1 MTSQT
6 SRISKSNNTHIR
18 DIKEAT
24 PKQVK
29 NKDGV
34 ADKSKGSQN
43 CEHHKCNKNM
53 ANTKLHP
60 AEQYAQ
66 QVRNKEILT
75 CELVQLAVERYY
87 RDQDNAFDKGWYFD
101 RKAAVRAI
109 TFIERLKHTKG
120 EWAGQRFRL
129 EPWQQFIIWNIF
141 GWKNADGTRRF
152 RYAYIEIA
160 RKNGKTALSAGIG
173 LYMLFAD
180 GEARPEVY
188 SAATVKDQ
196 AKICFSDAVEI
207 VKATDLKNYLT
218 PYRNSIV
225 YELKGGMMKPL
236 SSDYGTH
243 DGLNPSCGII
253 DEFHA
258 HKDSGMFDVIKSAFG
273 ARRQP
278 LMFIITTAGFN
289 KNGACYAYRDNVVK
303 VLRGVNSDD
312 TLFGIIY
319 TLDDQSEWDNPKMW
333 IKSNPNLGVSLSVDY
348 LADQVTDAKNRP
360 EAVRNV
366 MTKNVNLW
374 VDAEKTWILDEAW
387 MRCCGEMSVDD
398 LAGCECWGGLDLS
411 NISDITAYVLLFHE
425 RDRFQLLPFFW
436 IPKEKMLEKIRKE
449 NINYDLWVQAGYVK
463 VTEGNVIDYD
473 FVKADI
479 LSIVSRYDLKSS
491 AYDRWNSSQTIID
504 LQNEGM
510 ECNPFGQGYG
520 SMSAPSKEFEKLVLS
535 GRIEHFG
542 NPVLRWMLAST
553 VIKTDPAGNIKPDKE
568 KSVQKIDGIVASIMA
583 LGEWMTAQAAEENDP
598 YSKRGMLSFNE

>member
-1 MTSQT
+1 
-6 SRISKSNNTHIR
+6 
-18 DIKEAT
+18 
-24 PKQVK
+24 
-29 NKDGV
+29 
-34 ADKSKGSQN
+34 
-43 CEHHKCNKNM
+43 M
-53 ANTKLHP
+53 AETKLHP
-60 AEQYAQ
+60 AETYAQ
-66 QVRNKEILT
+66 QVRTGNILT
-75 CELVQLAVERYY
+75 CEFVQLAVDRYY
-87 RDQDNAFDKGWYFD
+87 RDMDNALDKGWYFD
-101 RKAAVRAI
+101 RKAAQRAI
-109 TFIERLKHTKG
+109 SFIERLKHTKG
-120 EWAGQRFRL
+120 QWAGLRFKL

-141 GWKNADGTRRF
+141 GWKMADGTRRF
-152 RYAYIEIA
+152 RYAYVEIA

-180 GEARPEVY
+180 GESRPEVY

-196 AKICFSDAVEI
+196 ARICFSDAVEI

-273 ARRQP
+273 ARKQP

-289 KNGACYAYRDNVVK
+289 KAGACYAYRDNVIK
-303 VLRGVNSDD
+303 ILRGINEDD

-319 TLDDQSEWDNPKMW
+319 TMDANEEWDNPQMW
-333 IKSNPNLGVSLSVDY
+333 IKSNPNLGVSLFPNY
-348 LADQVTDAKNRP
+348 LEDQVNDAKNRP

-374 VDAEKTWILDEAW
+374 VDAEKTWILDDAW
-387 MRCCGEMSVDD
+387 MKCVGTTEIED
-398 LAGCECWGGLDLS
+398 LRGCECWGGLDLS
-411 NISDITAYVLLFHE
+411 NVSDITAFVLIFHE
-425 RDRFQLLPFFW
+425 NDKFQLLPFFW
-436 IPKEKMLEKIRKE
+436 IPEEKMLEKIRKE
-449 NINYDLWVQAGYVK
+449 NINYDLWVKAGFVK
-463 VTEGNVIDYD
+463 VTSGNVLDYE

-479 LSIVSRYDLKSS
+479 LQVVEIYDLQSS

-535 GRIEHFG
+535 EKIEHFG
-542 NPVLRWMLAST
+542 NPVLRWMLSST
-553 VIKTDPAGNIKPDKE
+553 LIKTDPAGNIKPDKE

-583 LGEWMTAQAAEENDP
+583 LGEWMTAQAEDDNDP
-598 YSKRGMLSFNE
+598 YSKRGMLSFND

>member
-1 MTSQT
+1 M
-6 SRISKSNNTHIR
+6 
-18 DIKEAT
+18 AA
-24 PKQVK
+24 VK
-29 NKDGV
+29 KY
-34 ADKSKGSQN
+34 
-43 CEHHKCNKNM
+43 
-53 ANTKLHP
+53 P
-60 AEQYAQ
+60 AELYAE
-66 QVRNKEILT
+66 QVRFGEILV
-75 CELVQLAVERYY
+75 CEYVRLAVERYY
-87 RDQDNAFDKGWYFD
+87 ADLDRALDMGRYFDK
-101 RKAAVRAI
+101 KAAMRAI
-109 TFIERLKHTKG
+109 RFIEKLKHTKG

-129 EPWQQFIIWNIF
+129 EPWQQFVLWNIF

-180 GEARPEVY
+180 GESRPEVY

-225 YELKGGMMKPL
+225 YELKGGTMKPL
-236 SSDYGTH
+236 SSDYGTP

-289 KNGACYAYRDNVVK
+289 KSGACYAYRENVIK
-303 VLRGVNSDD
+303 VLRGMNEDD
-312 TLFGIIY
+312 SLFGIIY
-319 TLDDQSEWDNPKMW
+319 TLDDKSEWDDPKMW
-333 IKSNPNLGVSLSVDY
+333 IKANPNLGVSLSADY
-348 LADQVTDAKNRP
+348 LADQVKDAKNRP

-366 MTKNVNLW
+366 MTKNVDLW
-374 VDAEKTWILDEAW
+374 VDAERTWILDDVW
-387 MRCCGEMSVDD
+387 MKCIGTIDPAD
-398 LAGCECWGGLDLS
+398 LKGCACWGGLDLS
-411 NISDITAYVLLFHE
+411 NVSDITAYVLLFHE
-425 RDRFQLLPFFW
+425 NDRFQLLPRFW
-436 IPKEKMLEKIRKE
+436 IPEEKMLEKIRKE
-449 NINYDLWVQAGYVK
+449 NINYDKWVAEGYVT
-463 VTEGNVIDYD
+463 VTPGNVIDYD

-479 LSIVSRYDLKSS
+479 LRIVADYDLRTS
-491 AYDRWNSSQTIID
+491 AYDRWNASQTIID

-520 SMSAPSKEFEKLVLS
+520 SMSAPTKEFEKLVLTEK
-535 GRIEHFG
+535 IEHFG
-542 NPVLRWMLAST
+542 NPVMRWMLAST
-553 VIKTDPAGNIKPDKE
+553 LVKTDPAGNIKPDKE
-568 KSVQKIDGIVASIMA
+568 KSTQKIDGIVASIMA
-583 LGEWMTAQAAEENDP
+583 LGEWMTAQANDESNP
-598 YSKRGMLSFNE
+598 YESRGLLTL

>member
-1 MTSQT
+1 M
-6 SRISKSNNTHIR
+6 R
-18 DIKEAT
+18 
-24 PKQVK
+24 
-29 NKDGV
+29 
-34 ADKSKGSQN
+34 GSAILV
-43 CEHHKCNKNM
+43 CE
-53 ANTKLHP
+53 
-60 AEQYAQ
+60 Y
-66 QVRNKEILT
+66 
-75 CELVQLAVERYY
+75 VQLAVQRYY
-87 RDQDNAFDKGWYFD
+87 ADLDNALDRGWYFD
-101 RKAAVRAI
+101 RKAAMRAI
-109 TFIERLKHTKG
+109 NFIEKLKHTKG

-129 EPWQQFIIWNIF
+129 EPWQQFVLWNIF
-141 GWKNADGTRRF
+141 GWRNADGTRRF

-160 RKNGKTALSAGIG
+160 RKNGKTALSAGVG

-196 AKICFSDAVEI
+196 AKICFADAVAI

-225 YELKGGMMKPL
+225 YELKGGTMKPL

-278 LMFIITTAGFN
+278 LLFIITTAGFN
-289 KNGACYAYRDNVVK
+289 KSGACYAYRDNVIK
-303 VLRGVNSDD
+303 VLRGVNEDD
-312 TLFGIIY
+312 SLFGIIY
-319 TLDDQSEWDNPKMW
+319 TLDSKEEWDDPKMW
-333 IKSNPNLGVSLSVDY
+333 IKSNPNLGVSLSADY
-348 LADQVTDAKNRP
+348 LADQVKDAKNRP

-374 VDAEKTWILDEAW
+374 VDAEKTWILDDVW
-387 MRCCGEMSVDD
+387 MQCVGTTDPAD
-398 LAGCECWGGLDLS
+398 LKGCACWGGLDLS
-411 NISDITAYVLLFHE
+411 NVSAVSAYVLLFHE
-425 RDRFQLLPFFW
+425 NDRFQLLPHFW
-436 IPKEKMLEKIRKE
+436 IPEEKMLEKIRKE
-449 NINYDLWVQAGYVK
+449 NINYDKWVAEGYV
-463 VTEGNVIDYD
+463 TATPGNVIDYD

-479 LSIVSRYDLKSS
+479 LRIVADYDLRAS

-510 ECNPFGQGYG
+510 TFNPFGQGYG
-520 SMSAPSKEFEKLVLS
+520 SMSAPTKEFEKAVLT
-535 GRIEHFG
+535 GKVEHFG

-583 LGEWMTAQAAEENDP
+583 LGEWMTAQAEDDANP
-598 YSKRGMLSFNE
+598 YDSRGLLTFN

>member
-1 MTSQT
+1 M
-6 SRISKSNNTHIR
+6 
-18 DIKEAT
+18 AV
-24 PKQVK
+24 VK
-29 NKDGV
+29 KY
-34 ADKSKGSQN
+34 
-43 CEHHKCNKNM
+43 
-53 ANTKLHP
+53 P
-60 AEQYAQ
+60 AELYAE
-66 QVRNKEILT
+66 QVRSGEILV
-75 CELVQLAVERYY
+75 CEYVRLAVERYY
-87 RDQDNAFDKGWYFD
+87 ADLDRALDKGWYFD
-101 RKAAVRAI
+101 KKAAMRAI
-109 TFIERLKHTKG
+109 RFIEKLKHTKG

-129 EPWQQFIIWNIF
+129 EPWQQFVLWNIF

-180 GEARPEVY
+180 GESRPEVY

-225 YELKGGMMKPL
+225 YELKGGTMKPL

-278 LMFIITTAGFN
+278 LMFIITTAGFD
-289 KNGACYAYRDNVVK
+289 KSGVCYAYRENVIK
-303 VLRGVNSDD
+303 VLRGVNEDD
-312 TLFGIIY
+312 SLFGIIY
-319 TLDDQSEWDNPKMW
+319 TLDDKSEWDDPKMW
-333 IKSNPNLGVSLSVDY
+333 IKANPNLGVSLSADY
-348 LADQVTDAKNRP
+348 LADQVKDAKNRP

-366 MTKNVNLW
+366 MTKNVDLW
-374 VDAEKTWILDEAW
+374 VDAERTWILDDVWQKCIGTTDPA
-387 MRCCGEMSVDD
+387 D
-398 LAGCECWGGLDLS
+398 LKGCACWGRLDLS
-411 NISDITAYVLLFHE
+411 NVSDITAYVLLFHE
-425 RDRFQLLPFFW
+425 NDRFQLLPHFW
-436 IPKEKMLEKIRKE
+436 IPEEKMLEKVRKE
-449 NINYDLWVQAGYVK
+449 NINYDKWAAEGYVT
-463 VTEGNVIDYD
+463 VTPGNVIDYD

-479 LSIVSRYDLKSS
+479 LRIVADYDLRTS

-520 SMSAPSKEFEKLVLS
+520 SMSAPTKEFEKLVLT
-535 GRIEHFG
+535 GKIEHFG

-553 VIKTDPAGNIKPDKE
+553 LVKTDPAGNIKPDKE
-568 KSVQKIDGIVASIMA
+568 KSTQKIDGIVASIMA
-583 LGEWMTAQAAEENDP
+583 LGEWMTAQANDESNPYEN
-598 YSKRGMLSFNE
+598 RGLLTL

>member
-1 MTSQT
+1 MAVT
-6 SRISKSNNTHIR
+6 
-18 DIKEAT
+18 
-24 PKQVK
+24 KQ
-29 NKDGV
+29 
-34 ADKSKGSQN
+34 
-43 CEHHKCNKNM
+43 
-53 ANTKLHP
+53 HP
-60 AEQYAQ
+60 AEIYAQ
-66 QVRNKEILT
+66 QVRTGNILT
-75 CELVQLAVERYY
+75 CEFVQLAVDRYY
-87 RDQDNAFDKGWYFD
+87 RDMDNALDKGWYFD
-101 RKAAVRAI
+101 RKAAQRAI
-109 TFIERLKHTKG
+109 SFIERLKHTKG
-120 EWAGQRFRL
+120 QWAGLRFKL

-141 GWKNADGTRRF
+141 GWKMADGTRRF
-152 RYAYIEIA
+152 RYAYVEIA

-180 GEARPEVY
+180 GESRPEVY

-196 AKICFSDAVEI
+196 ARICFSDAVEI

-218 PYRNSIV
+218 TYRNSIV

-273 ARRQP
+273 ARKQP

-289 KNGACYAYRDNVVK
+289 KAGACYAYRDNVIK
-303 VLRGVNSDD
+303 ILRGINEDD

-319 TLDDQSEWDNPKMW
+319 TMDANEEWDNPQMW
-333 IKSNPNLGVSLSVDY
+333 IKSNPNLGVSLFPNY
-348 LADQVTDAKNRP
+348 LEDQVNDAKNRQ

-374 VDAEKTWILDEAW
+374 VDAEKTWILDDAW
-387 MRCCGEMSVDD
+387 MKCVGTTEIED
-398 LAGCECWGGLDLS
+398 LRGCECWGGLDLS
-411 NISDITAYVLLFHE
+411 NVSDITAFVLIFHE
-425 RDRFQLLPFFW
+425 NDKFQLLPFFW
-436 IPKEKMLEKIRKE
+436 IPEEKMLEKIRKE
-449 NINYDLWVQAGYVK
+449 NINYDLWVKAGFVK
-463 VTEGNVIDYD
+463 VTSGNVLDYE

-479 LSIVSRYDLKSS
+479 LQIVEIYDLQSS

-535 GRIEHFG
+535 EKIEHFG
-542 NPVLRWMLAST
+542 NPVLRWMLSST
-553 VIKTDPAGNIKPDKE
+553 LIKTDPAGNIKPDKE

-583 LGEWMTAQAAEENDP
+583 LGEWMTAQAEDDNDP
-598 YSKRGMLSFNE
+598 YSKRGMLSFND

>member
-1 MTSQT
+1 M
-6 SRISKSNNTHIR
+6 K
-18 DIKEAT
+18 
-24 PKQVK
+24 
-29 NKDGV
+29 
-34 ADKSKGSQN
+34 ADKKY
-43 CEHHKCNKNM
+43 
-53 ANTKLHP
+53 P
-60 AEQYAQ
+60 AELYAE
-66 QVRNKEILT
+66 QVRDGAILV
-75 CELVQLAVERYY
+75 CEYVRLAVERYY
-87 RDQDNAFDKGWYFD
+87 ADLDRALEQGWYFD
-101 RKAAVRAI
+101 RKAAMRAI
-109 TFIERLKHTKG
+109 NFIERLKHTKG

-129 EPWQQFIIWNIF
+129 EPWQQFVLWNIF
-141 GWKNADGTRRF
+141 GWMNADGTRRF

-160 RKNGKTALSAGIG
+160 RKNGKTALSAGVG

-180 GEARPEVY
+180 GESRPEVY

-218 PYRNSIV
+218 PFRNSIV
-225 YELKGGMMKPL
+225 YELKGGTFKPL

-289 KNGACYAYRDNVVK
+289 KSGACYAYRENVIK
-303 VLRGVNSDD
+303 VLRGINRDD
-312 TLFGIIY
+312 SLFGIIY
-319 TLDDQSEWDNPKMW
+319 TLDDKSEWDDPKMW
-333 IKSNPNLGVSLSVDY
+333 IKSNPNLGVSLSADY
-348 LADQVTDAKNRP
+348 LADQVKDAKNRP

-374 VDAEKTWILDEAW
+374 VDAERTWILDDAW
-387 MRCCGEMSVDD
+387 MKCVGTTDPAD
-398 LAGCECWGGLDLS
+398 LKGCACWGGLDLS
-411 NISDITAYVLLFHE
+411 NVADITAYVLLFHE
-425 RDRFQLLPFFW
+425 NDRFQLLPFFW
-436 IPKEKMLEKIRKE
+436 IPEEKMLAKIKKE
-449 NINYDLWVQAGYVK
+449 NINYDKWVAEGYVT
-463 VTEGNVIDYD
+463 VTPGNVIDYD

-479 LSIVSRYDLKSS
+479 LRIVARYELHTS
-491 AYDRWNSSQTIID
+491 AYDRWNASQTIID

-520 SMSAPSKEFEKLVLS
+520 SMSAPTKEFEKLVLTQK
-535 GRIEHFG
+535 IEHFG

-553 VIKTDPAGNIKPDKE
+553 LVKTDPAGNIKPDKE
-568 KSVQKIDGIVASIMA
+568 RSTQKIDGIVSAIMA
-583 LGEWMTAQAAEENDP
+583 LGEWMTAQANDESNPYEN
-598 YSKRGMLSFNE
+598 RGLLTL

>member
-1 MTSQT
+1 MTV
-6 SRISKSNNTHIR
+6 
-18 DIKEAT
+18 IKKYPAELYAE
-24 PKQVK
+24 QVR
-29 NKDGV
+29 DGV
-34 ADKSKGSQN
+34 VLV
-43 CEHHKCNKNM
+43 CE
-53 ANTKLHP
+53 
-60 AEQYAQ
+60 Y
-66 QVRNKEILT
+66 
-75 CELVQLAVERYY
+75 VQLAVRRYTA
-87 RDQDNAFDKGWYFD
+87 DLDNALDKGWYFD
-101 RKAAVRAI
+101 KKAAMRAI
-109 TFIERLKHTKG
+109 NFIEKLKHTKG

-129 EPWQQFIIWNIF
+129 EPWQQFVLWNIF

-160 RKNGKTALSAGIG
+160 RKNGKTALSAGVG

-180 GEARPEVY
+180 GESRPEVY

-196 AKICFSDAVEI
+196 AKICFSDAVAI

-225 YELKGGMMKPL
+225 YESKGGTFKPL

-289 KNGACYAYRDNVVK
+289 KSGACYAYRENVIK
-303 VLRGVNSDD
+303 VLRGVNEDD
-312 TLFGIIY
+312 SLFGIIY
-319 TLDDQSEWDNPKMW
+319 TLDDKSEWDDPKMW
-333 IKSNPNLGVSLSVDY
+333 IKSNPNLGVSLSADY
-348 LADQVTDAKNRP
+348 LADQVKDAKNRP

-374 VDAEKTWILDEAW
+374 VDAERTWILDDAW
-387 MRCCGEMSVDD
+387 QKCAGTTDPAD
-398 LAGCECWGGLDLS
+398 LKGCACWGGLDLS
-411 NISDITAYVLLFHE
+411 NVSDITAYVLLFHE
-425 RDRFQLLPFFW
+425 NDRFQLLPHFW
-436 IPKEKMLEKIRKE
+436 IPEEKMLEKIRKE
-449 NINYDLWVQAGYVK
+449 NINYDRWVADGYVT
-463 VTEGNVIDYD
+463 VTPGNVIDYD

-479 LSIVSRYDLKSS
+479 LRIVADYDLRTS

-510 ECNPFGQGYG
+510 ACNPFGQGYG
-520 SMSAPSKEFEKLVLS
+520 SMSAPTKEFEKLVLTEKV
-535 GRIEHFG
+535 EHFG
-542 NPVLRWMLAST
+542 NPVLRWMLSST
-553 VIKTDPAGNIKPDKE
+553 VVKSDPAGNIKPDKE
-568 KSVQKIDGIVASIMA
+568 KSTQKIDGIVAAIMA
-583 LGEWMTAQAAEENDP
+583 LGEWMTAQADDESNPYEN
-598 YSKRGMLSFNE
+598 RGLLTL

>member
-1 MTSQT
+1 M
-6 SRISKSNNTHIR
+6 
-18 DIKEAT
+18 AA
-24 PKQVK
+24 VK
-29 NKDGV
+29 KY
-34 ADKSKGSQN
+34 
-43 CEHHKCNKNM
+43 
-53 ANTKLHP
+53 P
-60 AEQYAQ
+60 AELYAE
-66 QVRNKEILT
+66 QVRSGEILV
-75 CELVQLAVERYY
+75 CEYVRLAVERYY
-87 RDQDNAFDKGWYFD
+87 ADLDRALDKGRYFDK
-101 RKAAVRAI
+101 KAAMRAI
-109 TFIERLKHTKG
+109 HFIEKLKHTKG

-129 EPWQQFIIWNIF
+129 EPWQQFVLWNIF

-152 RYAYIEIA
+152 RYVYIEIA

-180 GEARPEVY
+180 GESRPEVY

-225 YELKGGMMKPL
+225 YELKGGTMKPL

-278 LMFIITTAGFN
+278 LMFIITTAGFD
-289 KNGACYAYRDNVVK
+289 KSGVCYAYRENVIK
-303 VLRGVNSDD
+303 VLRGVNEDD
-312 TLFGIIY
+312 SLFGIIY
-319 TLDDQSEWDNPKMW
+319 TLDDKSEWDDPKMW
-333 IKSNPNLGVSLSVDY
+333 IKANPNLGVSLSADY
-348 LADQVTDAKNRP
+348 LADQVKDAKNRP

-366 MTKNVNLW
+366 MTKNVDLW
-374 VDAEKTWILDEAW
+374 VDAERTWILDDAW
-387 MRCCGEMSVDD
+387 QKCIGTTDPAD
-398 LAGCECWGGLDLS
+398 LKGCACWGGLDLS
-411 NISDITAYVLLFHE
+411 NVSDITAYVLLFHE
-425 RDRFQLLPFFW
+425 NDRFQLLPHFW
-436 IPKEKMLEKIRKE
+436 IPEEKMLEKIRKE
-449 NINYDLWVQAGYVK
+449 NINYDKWAAEGYVT
-463 VTEGNVIDYD
+463 VTPGNVIDYD

-479 LSIVSRYDLKSS
+479 LRIVADYGLRTS

-520 SMSAPSKEFEKLVLS
+520 SMSAPTKEFEKLVLT
-535 GRIEHFG
+535 GKIEHFG

-553 VIKTDPAGNIKPDKE
+553 LVKTDPAGNIKPDKE
-568 KSVQKIDGIVASIMA
+568 KSTQKIDGIVAAIMA
-583 LGEWMTAQAAEENDP
+583 LGEWMTAQADDESNPYEN
-598 YSKRGMLSFNE
+598 RGLLTL

>member
-1 MTSQT
+1 M
-6 SRISKSNNTHIR
+6 
-18 DIKEAT
+18 AA
-24 PKQVK
+24 VK
-29 NKDGV
+29 KY
-34 ADKSKGSQN
+34 
-43 CEHHKCNKNM
+43 
-53 ANTKLHP
+53 P
-60 AEQYAQ
+60 AELYAE
-66 QVRNKEILT
+66 QVRSGEILV
-75 CELVQLAVERYY
+75 CEYVRLAVERYY
-87 RDQDNAFDKGWYFD
+87 ADLDRALDRGRYFD
-101 RKAAVRAI
+101 RKAAMRAI
-109 TFIERLKHTKG
+109 HFIEKLKHTKG

-129 EPWQQFIIWNIF
+129 EPWQQFVLWNIF

-180 GEARPEVY
+180 GESRPEVY

-218 PYRNSIV
+218 PYHSIV

-258 HKDSGMFDVIKSAFG
+258 HKDGGMFDVIKSAFG
-273 ARRQP
+273 TRRQP
-278 LMFIITTAGFN
+278 LMFIITTAGFD
-289 KNGACYAYRDNVVK
+289 KSGVCYAYRENVIK
-303 VLRGVNSDD
+303 VLRSVNEDD
-312 TLFGIIY
+312 SLFGIIY
-319 TLDDQSEWDNPKMW
+319 TLDDKSEWDDPKMW
-333 IKSNPNLGVSLSVDY
+333 IKANPNLGVSLSADY
-348 LADQVTDAKNRP
+348 LADQVKDAKNRP

-366 MTKNVNLW
+366 MTKNVDLW
-374 VDAEKTWILDEAW
+374 VDAERTWILDDVWQKCIGTTAP
-387 MRCCGEMSVDD
+387 VD
-398 LAGCECWGGLDLS
+398 LKGCACWGGLDLS
-411 NISDITAYVLLFHE
+411 NVSDITAYVLLFHE
-425 RDRFQLLPFFW
+425 NDRFQLLPHFW
-436 IPKEKMLEKIRKE
+436 IPEEKMLEKVRKE
-449 NINYDLWVQAGYVK
+449 NINYDKWAAEGYVT
-463 VTEGNVIDYD
+463 VTPGNVIDYN

-479 LSIVSRYDLKSS
+479 LRIVADYDLRTS

-520 SMSAPSKEFEKLVLS
+520 SMSAPTKEFEKLVLT
-535 GRIEHFG
+535 GKIEHFG

-553 VIKTDPAGNIKPDKE
+553 LVKTDPAGNIKPDKE
-568 KSVQKIDGIVASIMA
+568 KSTQKIDGIVASIMA
-583 LGEWMTAQAAEENDP
+583 LGEWMTAQANDASNPYEN
-598 YSKRGMLSFNE
+598 RGLLTL

>member
-1 MTSQT
+1 MAVT
-6 SRISKSNNTHIR
+6 
-18 DIKEAT
+18 
-24 PKQVK
+24 KQ
-29 NKDGV
+29 
-34 ADKSKGSQN
+34 
-43 CEHHKCNKNM
+43 
-53 ANTKLHP
+53 HP
-60 AEQYAQ
+60 AETYAQ
-66 QVRNKEILT
+66 QVRTGNILT
-75 CELVQLAVERYY
+75 CEFVQLAVDRYY
-87 RDQDNAFDKGWYFD
+87 RDMDNALDKGWYFD
-101 RKAAVRAI
+101 RKAAQRAI
-109 TFIERLKHTKG
+109 SFIERLKHTKG
-120 EWAGQRFRL
+120 QWAGLRFKL

-141 GWKNADGTRRF
+141 GWKMADGTRRF
-152 RYAYIEIA
+152 RYAYVEIA

-180 GEARPEVY
+180 GESRPEVY

-196 AKICFSDAVEI
+196 ARICFSDAVEI

-273 ARRQP
+273 ARKQP

-289 KNGACYAYRDNVVK
+289 KAGACYAYRDNVIK
-303 VLRGVNSDD
+303 ILRGINEDD

-319 TLDDQSEWDNPKMW
+319 TMDANEEWDNPQMW
-333 IKSNPNLGVSLSVDY
+333 IKSNPNLGVSLFPNY
-348 LADQVTDAKNRP
+348 LEDQVNDAKNRP

-374 VDAEKTWILDEAW
+374 VDAEKTWILDDAW
-387 MRCCGEMSVDD
+387 MKCVGTTEIED
-398 LAGCECWGGLDLS
+398 LRGCECWGGLDLS
-411 NISDITAYVLLFHE
+411 NVSDITAFVLIFHE
-425 RDRFQLLPFFW
+425 NDKFQLLPFFW
-436 IPKEKMLEKIRKE
+436 IPEEKMLEKIRKE
-449 NINYDLWVQAGYVK
+449 NINYDMWVKAGFVK
-463 VTEGNVIDYD
+463 VTSGNVLDYE

-479 LSIVSRYDLKSS
+479 LQITEMYDLQSS

-535 GRIEHFG
+535 EKIEHFG
-542 NPVLRWMLAST
+542 NPVLRWMLSST
-553 VIKTDPAGNIKPDKE
+553 LIKTDPAGNIKPDKE

-583 LGEWMTAQAAEENDP
+583 LGEWMTAQAEDDNDP
-598 YSKRGMLSFNE
+598 YSKRGMLSFND

>member
-1 MTSQT
+1 
-6 SRISKSNNTHIR
+6 
-18 DIKEAT
+18 
-24 PKQVK
+24 
-29 NKDGV
+29 
-34 ADKSKGSQN
+34 
-43 CEHHKCNKNM
+43 M

-75 CELVQLAVERYY
+75 CELVQLAVQRYY
-87 RDQDNAFDKGWYFD
+87 RDLDNAFDKGWYFD

-278 LMFIITTAGFN
+278 LMFIITTAGVN

-333 IKSNPNLGVSLSVDY
+333 IKSNPNLGVSLSADY

-449 NINYDLWVQAGYVK
+449 NINYDLWVRSWYVK

-479 LSIVSRYDLKSS
+479 LTIVSRYDLKSS

>member
-1 MTSQT
+1 MAVT
-6 SRISKSNNTHIR
+6 
-18 DIKEAT
+18 
-24 PKQVK
+24 KQ
-29 NKDGV
+29 
-34 ADKSKGSQN
+34 
-43 CEHHKCNKNM
+43 
-53 ANTKLHP
+53 HP
-60 AEQYAQ
+60 AEIYAQ
-66 QVRNKEILT
+66 QVRTGNILT
-75 CELVQLAVERYY
+75 CEFVQLAVDRYY
-87 RDQDNAFDKGWYFD
+87 RDMDNALDKGWYFD
-101 RKAAVRAI
+101 RKAAQRAI
-109 TFIERLKHTKG
+109 SFIERLKHTKG
-120 EWAGQRFRL
+120 QWAGLRFKL

-141 GWKNADGTRRF
+141 GWKMADGTRRF
-152 RYAYIEIA
+152 RYAYVEIA

-180 GEARPEVY
+180 GESRPEVY

-196 AKICFSDAVEI
+196 ARICFSDAVEI

-218 PYRNSIV
+218 TYRNSIV

-273 ARRQP
+273 ARKQP

-289 KNGACYAYRDNVVK
+289 KAGACYAYRDNVIK
-303 VLRGVNSDD
+303 ILRGINEDD

-319 TLDDQSEWDNPKMW
+319 TMDANEEWDNPQMW
-333 IKSNPNLGVSLSVDY
+333 IKSNPNLGVSLFPNY
-348 LADQVTDAKNRP
+348 LEDQVNDAKNRP

-374 VDAEKTWILDEAW
+374 VDAERTWILDDAW
-387 MRCCGEMSVDD
+387 MKCVGTTEIED
-398 LAGCECWGGLDLS
+398 LRGCECWGGLDLS
-411 NISDITAYVLLFHE
+411 NVSDITAFVLIFHE
-425 RDRFQLLPFFW
+425 NDKFQLLPFFW
-436 IPKEKMLEKIRKE
+436 IPEEKMLEKIRKE
-449 NINYDLWVQAGYVK
+449 NINYDLWVKAGFVK
-463 VTEGNVIDYD
+463 VTSGNVLDYE

-479 LSIVSRYDLKSS
+479 LQIVEIYDLQSS

-535 GRIEHFG
+535 EKIEHFG
-542 NPVLRWMLAST
+542 NPVLRWMLSST
-553 VIKTDPAGNIKPDKE
+553 LIKTDPAGNIKPDKE

-583 LGEWMTAQAAEENDP
+583 LGEWMTAQAEDDNDP
-598 YSKRGMLSFNE
+598 YSKRGMLSFND

>member
-1 MTSQT
+1 
-6 SRISKSNNTHIR
+6 
-18 DIKEAT
+18 
-24 PKQVK
+24 
-29 NKDGV
+29 
-34 ADKSKGSQN
+34 
-43 CEHHKCNKNM
+43 M

-75 CELVQLAVERYY
+75 CELVQLAVQRYY
-87 RDQDNAFDKGWYFD
+87 RDLDNAFDKGWYFD

-225 YELKGGMMKPL
+225 YEFKGGMMKPL

-333 IKSNPNLGVSLSVDY
+333 IKSNPNLGVSLSADY

-425 RDRFQLLPFFW
+425 RDRFQLLTFFW

-449 NINYDLWVQAGYVK
+449 NINYDLWVRAGYVK

>member
-1 MTSQT
+1 M
-6 SRISKSNNTHIR
+6 
-18 DIKEAT
+18 AV
-24 PKQVK
+24 VK
-29 NKDGV
+29 KY
-34 ADKSKGSQN
+34 
-43 CEHHKCNKNM
+43 
-53 ANTKLHP
+53 P
-60 AEQYAQ
+60 AELYAE
-66 QVRNKEILT
+66 QVRSGEILV
-75 CELVQLAVERYY
+75 CEYVRLAVERYY
-87 RDQDNAFDKGWYFD
+87 ADLDRALDKGWYFD
-101 RKAAVRAI
+101 KKAAMRAI
-109 TFIERLKHTKG
+109 RFIEKLKHTKG

-129 EPWQQFIIWNIF
+129 EPWQQFVLWNIF

-152 RYAYIEIA
+152 RYVYIEIA

-180 GEARPEVY
+180 GESRPEVY

-196 AKICFSDAVEI
+196 AKICFSDAAEI

-225 YELKGGMMKPL
+225 YELKGGTMKPL

-278 LMFIITTAGFN
+278 LMFIITTAGFD
-289 KNGACYAYRDNVVK
+289 KSGVCYAYRENVIK
-303 VLRGVNSDD
+303 VLRGVNEDD
-312 TLFGIIY
+312 SLFGIIY
-319 TLDDQSEWDNPKMW
+319 TLDDKSEWDDPTMW
-333 IKSNPNLGVSLSVDY
+333 IKANPNLGVSLSADY
-348 LADQVTDAKNRP
+348 LADQVKDAKNRP

-366 MTKNVNLW
+366 MTKNVDLW
-374 VDAEKTWILDEAW
+374 VNAERTWILDDVWQKCIGTTDPA
-387 MRCCGEMSVDD
+387 D
-398 LAGCECWGGLDLS
+398 LKGCACWGGLDLS
-411 NISDITAYVLLFHE
+411 NVSDITAYVLLFHE
-425 RDRFQLLPFFW
+425 NDRFQLLPHFW
-436 IPKEKMLEKIRKE
+436 IPEEKMLEKIRKE
-449 NINYDLWVQAGYVK
+449 NINYDKWAAEGYVT
-463 VTEGNVIDYD
+463 VTPGNVIDYD

-479 LSIVSRYDLKSS
+479 LRIVADYDLRTS

-520 SMSAPSKEFEKLVLS
+520 SMSAPTKEFEKLVLT
-535 GRIEHFG
+535 GKIEHFG

-553 VIKTDPAGNIKPDKE
+553 LVKTDPAGNIKPDKE
-568 KSVQKIDGIVASIMA
+568 KSTQKIDGIVASIMA
-583 LGEWMTAQAAEENDP
+583 LGEWMTAQADDESNPYEN
-598 YSKRGMLSFNE
+598 RGLLTL

>member
-1 MTSQT
+1 M
-6 SRISKSNNTHIR
+6 K
-18 DIKEAT
+18 
-24 PKQVK
+24 
-29 NKDGV
+29 
-34 ADKSKGSQN
+34 ADKKY
-43 CEHHKCNKNM
+43 
-53 ANTKLHP
+53 P
-60 AEQYAQ
+60 AEIYAE
-66 QVRNKEILT
+66 QVRSGDILV
-75 CELVQLAVERYY
+75 CEYVRLAVERYY
-87 RDQDNAFDKGWYFD
+87 TDLDRALDKGWYFD
-101 RKAAVRAI
+101 KKAALRAI
-109 TFIERLKHTKG
+109 HFIEKLKHTKG

-129 EPWQQFIIWNIF
+129 EPWQQFVLWNIF
-141 GWKNADGTRRF
+141 GWKNADGSRRF

-160 RKNGKTALSAGIG
+160 RKNGKTALSAGVG

-180 GEARPEVY
+180 GESRPEVY

-225 YELKGGMMKPL
+225 YELKGGTMKPL

-289 KNGACYAYRDNVVK
+289 KSGACYAYRENVIK
-303 VLRGVNSDD
+303 VLRGMNEDD
-312 TLFGIIY
+312 SLFGIIY
-319 TLDDQSEWDNPKMW
+319 TLDDKSEWDDPKMW
-333 IKSNPNLGVSLSVDY
+333 IKANPNLGVSLSADY
-348 LADQVTDAKNRP
+348 LADQVKDAKNRP

-374 VDAEKTWILDEAW
+374 VDAERTWILDDVW
-387 MRCCGEMSVDD
+387 MKCIGTIDPAD
-398 LAGCECWGGLDLS
+398 LKGCACWGGLDLS
-411 NISDITAYVLLFHE
+411 NVSDITAYVLLFHE
-425 RDRFQLLPFFW
+425 NDRFQLLPHFW
-436 IPKEKMLEKIRKE
+436 IPEEKMLEKIRKE
-449 NINYDLWVQAGYVK
+449 NINYDKWAAGGYVT
-463 VTEGNVIDYD
+463 VTPGNVIDYD

-479 LSIVSRYDLKSS
+479 LRIVADYDLRTS
-491 AYDRWNSSQTIID
+491 AYDRWNASQTIID

-520 SMSAPSKEFEKLVLS
+520 SMSAPTKEFEKLVLTEK
-535 GRIEHFG
+535 IEHFG
-542 NPVLRWMLAST
+542 NPVMRWMLAST
-553 VIKTDPAGNIKPDKE
+553 LVKTDPAGNIKPDKE
-568 KSVQKIDGIVASIMA
+568 KSTQKIDGIVAAIMA
-583 LGEWMTAQAAEENDP
+583 LGEWMTAQANDESNP
-598 YSKRGMLSFNE
+598 YESRGLLTL

>member
-1 MTSQT
+1 M
-6 SRISKSNNTHIR
+6 
-18 DIKEAT
+18 AA
-24 PKQVK
+24 VK
-29 NKDGV
+29 KY
-34 ADKSKGSQN
+34 
-43 CEHHKCNKNM
+43 
-53 ANTKLHP
+53 P
-60 AEQYAQ
+60 AELYAE
-66 QVRNKEILT
+66 QVHSGEILV
-75 CELVQLAVERYY
+75 CEYVRLAVERYY
-87 RDQDNAFDKGWYFD
+87 ADLGRALDEGRYFDK
-101 RKAAVRAI
+101 KAALRAI
-109 TFIERLKHTKG
+109 YFIEKLKHTKG

-129 EPWQQFIIWNIF
+129 EPWQQFVLWNIF

-180 GEARPEVY
+180 GESRPEVY

-225 YELKGGMMKPL
+225 YELKGGTMKPL

-278 LMFIITTAGFN
+278 LMFVITTAGFN
-289 KNGACYAYRDNVVK
+289 KSGACYAYRENVIK
-303 VLRGVNSDD
+303 VLRGVNEDD
-312 TLFGIIY
+312 SLFGIIY
-319 TLDDQSEWDNPKMW
+319 TLDDKSEWDDPKMW
-333 IKSNPNLGVSLSVDY
+333 IKANPNLGVSLSADY
-348 LADQVTDAKNRP
+348 LADQVKDAKNRP

-366 MTKNVNLW
+366 MTKNVDLW
-374 VDAEKTWILDEAW
+374 VDAERTWILDDVWQKCIGTTDPA
-387 MRCCGEMSVDD
+387 D
-398 LAGCECWGGLDLS
+398 LKGCACWGGLDLS
-411 NISDITAYVLLFHE
+411 NVSDITAYVLLFHE
-425 RDRFQLLPFFW
+425 NDRFQLLPHFW
-436 IPKEKMLEKIRKE
+436 IPEEKMLEKIRKE
-449 NINYDLWVQAGYVK
+449 NINYDKWVAEGYVT
-463 VTEGNVIDYD
+463 VTPGNVIDYD

-479 LSIVSRYDLKSS
+479 LRIVADYDLRTS

-520 SMSAPSKEFEKLVLS
+520 SMSAPTKEFEKLVLT
-535 GRIEHFG
+535 GKIEHFG

-553 VIKTDPAGNIKPDKE
+553 LVKTDPAGNIKPDKE
-568 KSVQKIDGIVASIMA
+568 KSTQKIDGIVAAIMA
-583 LGEWMTAQAAEENDP
+583 LGEWMTAQANDERNPYEN
-598 YSKRGMLSFNE
+598 RGLLTL

>member
-1 MTSQT
+1 M
-6 SRISKSNNTHIR
+6 
-18 DIKEAT
+18 AA
-24 PKQVK
+24 VK
-29 NKDGV
+29 KY
-34 ADKSKGSQN
+34 
-43 CEHHKCNKNM
+43 
-53 ANTKLHP
+53 P
-60 AEQYAQ
+60 AELYAE
-66 QVRNKEILT
+66 QVRSGEILV
-75 CELVQLAVERYY
+75 CEYVRLAVERYY
-87 RDQDNAFDKGWYFD
+87 ADLDRALDRGWYFD
-101 RKAAVRAI
+101 KKAAMRAI
-109 TFIERLKHTKG
+109 HFIEKLKHTKG

-129 EPWQQFIIWNIF
+129 ESWQQFVLWNIF

-180 GEARPEVY
+180 GESRPEVY

-225 YELKGGMMKPL
+225 YELKGGTMKPL

-278 LMFIITTAGFN
+278 LMFIITTAGFD
-289 KNGACYAYRDNVVK
+289 KSGVCYAYRENVIK
-303 VLRGVNSDD
+303 VLRGVNEDD
-312 TLFGIIY
+312 SLFGIIY
-319 TLDDQSEWDNPKMW
+319 TLDDKSEWDDPKMW
-333 IKSNPNLGVSLSVDY
+333 IKANPNLGVSLSADY
-348 LADQVTDAKNRP
+348 LADQVKDAKNRP

-366 MTKNVNLW
+366 MTKNVDLW
-374 VDAEKTWILDEAW
+374 VDAERTWILDDAW
-387 MRCCGEMSVDD
+387 QKCIGTTNHAN
-398 LAGCECWGGLDLS
+398 LKGCACWGGLDLS
-411 NISDITAYVLLFHE
+411 NVSDIMAYVLLFHE
-425 RDRFQLLPFFW
+425 NDRFQLLPHFW
-436 IPKEKMLEKIRKE
+436 IPEEKMLEKVRKE
-449 NINYDLWVQAGYVK
+449 NINYDKWVAEGYVT
-463 VTEGNVIDYD
+463 VTPGNVIDYD

-479 LSIVSRYDLKSS
+479 LRIVADYDLRTS

-504 LQNEGM
+504 LQNEGL

-520 SMSAPSKEFEKLVLS
+520 SMSAPTKEFEKLVLT
-535 GRIEHFG
+535 GKIEHFG

-553 VIKTDPAGNIKPDKE
+553 LVKTDPAGNIKPDKE
-568 KSVQKIDGIVASIMA
+568 KSTQKIDGIVAAIMA
-583 LGEWMTAQAAEENDP
+583 LGEWMTAQANDESNPYEN
-598 YSKRGMLSFNE
+598 RGLLTL

>member
-1 MTSQT
+1 M
-6 SRISKSNNTHIR
+6 
-18 DIKEAT
+18 AA
-24 PKQVK
+24 VK
-29 NKDGV
+29 KY
-34 ADKSKGSQN
+34 
-43 CEHHKCNKNM
+43 
-53 ANTKLHP
+53 P
-60 AEQYAQ
+60 AELYAE
-66 QVRNKEILT
+66 QVRSGEILV
-75 CELVQLAVERYY
+75 CEYVHLAVERYY
-87 RDQDNAFDKGWYFD
+87 ADLDRALDKGWYFD
-101 RKAAVRAI
+101 KKAAMRAI
-109 TFIERLKHTKG
+109 RFIEKLKHTKG

-129 EPWQQFIIWNIF
+129 EPWQQFVLWNIF

-180 GEARPEVY
+180 GESRPEVY

-225 YELKGGMMKPL
+225 YELKGGTMKPL

-278 LMFIITTAGFN
+278 LMFIITTAGFD
-289 KNGACYAYRDNVVK
+289 KSGVCYAYRENVIK
-303 VLRGVNSDD
+303 VLRGVNEDD
-312 TLFGIIY
+312 SLFGIIY
-319 TLDDQSEWDNPKMW
+319 TLDDKSEWDDPKMW
-333 IKSNPNLGVSLSVDY
+333 IKANPNLGVSLSADY
-348 LADQVTDAKNRP
+348 LADQVKDAKNRP

-366 MTKNVNLW
+366 MTKNVDLW
-374 VDAEKTWILDEAW
+374 VDAERTWILDDVWQKCIGTTDSA
-387 MRCCGEMSVDD
+387 D
-398 LAGCECWGGLDLS
+398 LKSCACWGGLDLS
-411 NISDITAYVLLFHE
+411 NVSDITAYVLLFHE
-425 RDRFQLLPFFW
+425 NDRFQLLPHFW
-436 IPKEKMLEKIRKE
+436 IPEEKMLEKVRKE
-449 NINYDLWVQAGYVK
+449 NINYDKWVAEGYVT
-463 VTEGNVIDYD
+463 VTPGNVIDYD

-479 LSIVSRYDLKSS
+479 LRIVADYDLRTS
-491 AYDRWNSSQTIID
+491 AYDRWNASQTIID

-520 SMSAPSKEFEKLVLS
+520 SMSAPTKEFEKLVLT
-535 GRIEHFG
+535 GKIEHFG

-553 VIKTDPAGNIKPDKE
+553 LVKTDPAGNIKPDKE
-568 KSVQKIDGIVASIMA
+568 KSTQKIDGIVAAIMA
-583 LGEWMTAQAAEENDP
+583 LGEWMTAQADDESNPYEN
-598 YSKRGMLSFNE
+598 RGLLTL

>member
-1 MTSQT
+1 MT
-6 SRISKSNNTHIR
+6 
-18 DIKEAT
+18 A
-24 PKQVK
+24 VK
-29 NKDGV
+29 KY
-34 ADKSKGSQN
+34 
-43 CEHHKCNKNM
+43 
-53 ANTKLHP
+53 P
-60 AEQYAQ
+60 AELYAE
-66 QVRNKEILT
+66 QVRSGEILV
-75 CELVQLAVERYY
+75 CEYVRLAVERYY
-87 RDQDNAFDKGWYFD
+87 ADLDRALDMGRYFDK
-101 RKAAVRAI
+101 KAAMRAI
-109 TFIERLKHTKG
+109 RFIEKLKHTKG

-129 EPWQQFIIWNIF
+129 EPWQQFVLWNIF

-180 GEARPEVY
+180 GESRPEVY

-225 YELKGGMMKPL
+225 YELKGGTMKPL

-278 LMFIITTAGFN
+278 LMFIITTAGFD
-289 KNGACYAYRDNVVK
+289 KSGVCYAYRENVIK
-303 VLRGVNSDD
+303 VLRGVNEDD
-312 TLFGIIY
+312 SLFGIIY
-319 TLDDQSEWDNPKMW
+319 TLDDKSEWDDPTMW
-333 IKSNPNLGVSLSVDY
+333 IKANPNLGVSLSADY
-348 LADQVTDAKNRP
+348 LADQVKDAKNRP

-366 MTKNVNLW
+366 MTKNVDLW
-374 VDAEKTWILDEAW
+374 VDAERTWILDDVWQKCIGTTAPA
-387 MRCCGEMSVDD
+387 D
-398 LAGCECWGGLDLS
+398 LKGCACWGGLDLS
-411 NISDITAYVLLFHE
+411 NVSDITAYVLLFHE
-425 RDRFQLLPFFW
+425 NDRFQLLPHFW
-436 IPKEKMLEKIRKE
+436 IPEEKMLEKVRKE
-449 NINYDLWVQAGYVK
+449 NINYDKWVAKGYVT
-463 VTEGNVIDYD
+463 VTPGNVIDYD

-479 LSIVSRYDLKSS
+479 LRIVDDYDLRTS

-520 SMSAPSKEFEKLVLS
+520 SMSAPTKEFEKLILT
-535 GRIEHFG
+535 GKIEHFG
-542 NPVLRWMLAST
+542 NPVLRWMLASML
-553 VIKTDPAGNIKPDKE
+553 VKTDPAGNIKPDKE
-568 KSVQKIDGIVASIMA
+568 KSTQKIDGIVAAIMA
-583 LGEWMTAQAAEENDP
+583 LGEWMTAQADDESNPYENEL
-598 YSKRGMLSFNE
+598 Y

>member
-1 MTSQT
+1 MAA
-6 SRISKSNNTHIR
+6 
-18 DIKEAT
+18 IK
-24 PKQVK
+24 KY
-29 NKDGV
+29 
-34 ADKSKGSQN
+34 
-43 CEHHKCNKNM
+43 
-53 ANTKLHP
+53 P
-60 AEQYAQ
+60 AELYAE
-66 QVRNKEILT
+66 QVRSGEILV
-75 CELVQLAVERYY
+75 CEYVRLAVERYY
-87 RDQDNAFDKGWYFD
+87 ADLDRALDRGWYFD
-101 RKAAVRAI
+101 KRAAMRAI
-109 TFIERLKHTKG
+109 HFIEKLKHTKG

-129 EPWQQFIIWNIF
+129 EPWQQFVLWNIF

-180 GEARPEVY
+180 GESRPEVY

-225 YELKGGMMKPL
+225 YELKGGTMKPL

-278 LMFIITTAGFN
+278 LMFIITTAGFD
-289 KNGACYAYRDNVVK
+289 KSGVCYAYRENVIK
-303 VLRGVNSDD
+303 VLHGVNEDD
-312 TLFGIIY
+312 SLFGIIY
-319 TLDDQSEWDNPKMW
+319 TLDDKSEWDDPKMW
-333 IKSNPNLGVSLSVDY
+333 IKANPNLGVSLSADY
-348 LADQVTDAKNRP
+348 LADQVKDAKNRP

-366 MTKNVNLW
+366 MTKNVDLW
-374 VDAEKTWILDEAW
+374 VDAERTWILDDAW
-387 MRCCGEMSVDD
+387 QKCIGTTDPAD
-398 LAGCECWGGLDLS
+398 LKGCACWGGLDLS
-411 NISDITAYVLLFHE
+411 NVSDITAYVLLFHE
-425 RDRFQLLPFFW
+425 NDRFQLLPHFW
-436 IPKEKMLEKIRKE
+436 IPEEKMLEKVRKE
-449 NINYDLWVQAGYVK
+449 NINYDKWVAEGYVT
-463 VTEGNVIDYD
+463 VTPGNVIDYD

-479 LSIVSRYDLKSS
+479 LRIVADYDLRTS

-520 SMSAPSKEFEKLVLS
+520 SMSAPTKEFEKLVLT
-535 GRIEHFG
+535 GKIEHFG

-553 VIKTDPAGNIKPDKE
+553 LVKTDPAGNIKPDKE
-568 KSVQKIDGIVASIMA
+568 KSTQKIDGIVTAIMA
-583 LGEWMTAQAAEENDP
+583 LGEWMTAQADDESNPYEN
-598 YSKRGMLSFNE
+598 RGLLTL